1 MARINKP
8 ETDDNHHKQLEKL
21 DLIAEYLLESCD
33 PDTTVY
39 QEAKFIRAKLEE
51 LRPHFEGRKS
61 INVSPHGLVNRL
73 RAKKQ
78 GLLNLPSTGEET
90 PKEKDP
96 VFIGRPFAEVVEKD
110 KAIYRDLAE
119 LNAALANLDE
129 ADKVAEVSCDTDL
142 IADGLHKP
150 EVFNSPEFQEILIKY
165 LKKTRGKLEAL
176 GMTAF
181 MKDSAVSHS
190 EISGLL
196 ERNA

>member
-1 MARINKP
+1 MAKINKP
-8 ETDDNHHKQLEKL
+8 EKDDNHHKQLEKL
-21 DLIAEYLLESCD
+21 DLIVEYLLGSCD
-33 PDTTVY
+33 SNTTVY
-39 QEAKFIRAKLEE
+39 QRAKHIKAKLEE
-51 LRPHFEGRKS
+51 LRPHFEGQDCIR
-61 INVSPHGLVNRL
+61 VSPYGLVNRL
-73 RAKKQ
+73 RAKQK
-78 GLLNLPSTGEET
+78 GLFDIT
-90 PKEKDP
+90 PDKEKYP
-96 VFIGRPFAEVVEKD
+96 IPPCVPYEEVARKD
-110 KAIYRDLAE
+110 GEIYRDLAE

-129 ADKVAEVSCDTDL
+129 TDKVAEVSCDTDL

-181 MKDSAVSHS
+181 MQDSTVSHS